1 MPAHSR
7 VRPAPIAPGLF
18 TSLLIGFSLIAIA
31 AAFVIADSIKD
42 YETKSKGF
50 AATIITFLIA
60 SFVLHYW
67 NIRRI
72 AASRADSDARFS
84 DEIIEEKLFVI
95 EEAGEY
101 FSGSVRS
108 SDVFRLI
115 ADKIGQIVP
124 FSSAVLKMVDR
135 ASGDLHIVHTAGE
148 GSERVDGVE
157 ARVGSGA
164 SGRCLATGMVQ
175 IERGI
180 VEDVL
185 MASADTSAAFRSS
198 VAIPLI
204 KSGEVFAIIQLFSDT
219 KTAFDACP
227 INVFEAIGERASS
240 LVFSS
245 LSFEQSITNALT
257 DTVTELPNER
267 AFHLLLENQIAE
279 TQRDPEKRPL
289 SVIAIDVRDFDGINQ
304 KYGHTTG
311 DLLLGLVAG
320 VIKGE
325 LRQMDVV
332 SRSEDDEFLVMLPTA
347 TESMA
352 YEIIQRIEAGIQR
365 ARFTVVEGGAFQPEL
380 NFGVAA
386 FGADGESPEPL
397 ILASRV
403 RKQQG
408 KNNAPKQVLWF
419 PRDLVG

>member
-157 ARVGSGA
+157 ARA
-164 SGRCLATGMVQ
+164 
-175 IERGI
+175 
-180 VEDVL
+180 
-185 MASADTSAAFRSS
+185 
-198 VAIPLI
+198 
-204 KSGEVFAIIQLFSDT
+204 
-219 KTAFDACP
+219 
-227 INVFEAIGERASS
+227 
-240 LVFSS
+240 
-245 LSFEQSITNALT
+245 
-257 DTVTELPNER
+257 
-267 AFHLLLENQIAE
+267 
-279 TQRDPEKRPL
+279 
-289 SVIAIDVRDFDGINQ
+289 
-304 KYGHTTG
+304 
-311 DLLLGLVAG
+311 
-320 VIKGE
+320 
-325 LRQMDVV
+325 
-332 SRSEDDEFLVMLPTA
+332 
-347 TESMA
+347 
-352 YEIIQRIEAGIQR
+352 
-365 ARFTVVEGGAFQPEL
+365 
-380 NFGVAA
+380 
-386 FGADGESPEPL
+386 
-397 ILASRV
+397 
-403 RKQQG
+403 
-408 KNNAPKQVLWF
+408 
-419 PRDLVG
+419 